1 MSRRL
6 VAGVLAVLVGG
17 LLAVSAMPVGAST
30 FTPAADSY
38 VDASVPTANYGT
50 RAYVKADNSP
60 VLRSYLRFNLQGT
73 GGASSGV
80 LKLYAESGSSTGVE
94 VHAVASNTWGET
106 TTTNANA
113 PAVGALLGRTGPF
126 TGGTWLSIDVS
137 SAISG
142 DGLVSLAITTPSG
155 TAIKLTSREGVNKP
169 QLIAPA
175 PPGPSPYTVSK
186 VGSSYQAVSQTTGT
200 TFTGTAKAVVESAVA
215 DLEAAGGGTVRFT
228 AGTFDLGTQF
238 FKFYDIAD
246 ISFVG
251 AGIDATIVQNSTSA
265 AADTEPF
272 NFSGADRVTV
282 RDLTVSAGG
291 PARFTSD
298 ALDFDRGNDVVVQRV
313 KVTAS
318 RGRAIVFDGKNDNWT
333 SLRNQVR
340 DCVITGADSD
350 GIELLASG
358 DNTIQGCTISGV
370 GGHGIQVTKASAG
383 ADQANKKANNNLI
396 TGNVVDQAGQDGIN
410 ITSSDRNQVVGNTV
424 TNSSDDTTGRD
435 GIRLTATDSVAC
447 DDNQVSNNRATD
459 DQATKTQKYGLNIA
473 TSVCNRTVAGPGN
486 DFSGNRTGPV
496 HNLGT
501 GTIFK

>member
-6 VAGVLAVLVGG
+6 VAGVLTALVGG
-17 LLAVSAMPVGAST
+17 LLAVSAMPVGASS
-30 FTPAADSY
+30 FTPVADTY
-38 VDASVPTANYGT
+38 VDASVPAANYGT

-60 VLRSYLRFNLQGT
+60 VLRSYLRFNLQAT
-73 GGASSGV
+73 GGATSGV
-80 LKLYAESGSSTGVE
+80 LKLYAESGSNAGIE
-94 VHAVASNTWGET
+94 VHAVNSNTWGET
-106 TTTNANA
+106 TTTGANA
-113 PAVGALLGRTGPF
+113 PAVGAVLGHTGPF
-126 TGGTWLSIDVS
+126 AAGTLLSIDVS
-137 SAISG
+137 SAITG
-142 DGLVSLAITTPSG
+142 DGLVSFAITTPSG

-186 VGSSYQAVSQTTGT
+186 LGSSYQAVSETTGI

-272 NFSGADRVTV
+272 NFSGADRVAV
-282 RDLTVSAGG
+282 RDLAVSAGG
-291 PARFTSD
+291 PNRNTSD

-318 RGRAIVFDGKNDNWT
+318 RGRGIVFDGKNDHWT

-340 DCVITGADSD
+340 DCVITGTDSD
-350 GIELLASG
+350 GIELLAAS
-358 DNTIQGCTISGV
+358 DNTIQGCAISGV
-370 GGHGIQVTKASAG
+370 GGHGIQVTKSSPG
-383 ADQANKKANNNLI
+383 ADQPNKKANNNLI
-396 TGNVVDQAGQDGIN
+396 TGNVVDHAGDDGIN

-424 TNSSDDTTGRD
+424 TNSSDATSGRD

-447 DDNQVSNNRATD
+447 DDNQVADNRATD
-459 DQATKTQKYGLNIA
+459 NQATKTQKYGLNIA
-473 TSVCNRTVAGPGN
+473 TSVCNRTVVGPGN
-486 DFSGNRTGPV
+486 DFSGNRTGPI

-501 GTIFK
+501 GTIFR